1 MRIIAYLLIVLGA
14 LSFLRYMGGRP
25 FGDPAYRSPA
35 AGAGCALLPVAA
47 GAILLWFA

>member
-1 MRIIAYLLIVLGA
+1 MHIIGYILIVVGA
-14 LSFLRYMGGRP
+14 LAFLRYMGGRP
-25 FGDPAYRSPA
+25 FDDPAYRSPV